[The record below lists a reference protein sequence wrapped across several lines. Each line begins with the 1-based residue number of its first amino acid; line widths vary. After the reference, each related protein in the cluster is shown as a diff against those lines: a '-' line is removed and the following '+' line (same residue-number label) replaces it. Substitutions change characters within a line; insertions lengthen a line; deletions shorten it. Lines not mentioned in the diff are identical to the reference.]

1 MVTRKRLRWTA
12 TLCCHAIANLA
23 AYRAGWSGKKLRR
36 EEDFWRRVNSNF
48 MDMAV
53 LEWCKLF
60 ADRRGFHCYMNVLT
74 DPKGFETDLFAHLG
88 VTARDFEAYCTG
100 IRTYRDKFVA
110 HLDDDPKAKYP
121 QLDIAIESTKFLFR
135 YLRTKED
142 PDNYL
147 EGLPRNLDSAYRL
160 VLNDAKASYVEELT
174 GRGDR

>member
-1 MVTRKRLRWTA
+1 
-12 TLCCHAIANLA
+12 
-23 AYRAGWSGKKLRR
+23 
-36 EEDFWRRVNSNF
+36 
-48 MDMAV
+48 MDIAV

-100 IRTYRDKFVA
+100 MRTYRDKFVA

-121 QLDIAIESTKFLFR
+121 QLDVAIESTKFLFR
-135 YLRTKED
+135 YLRINED

-160 VLNDAKASYVEELT
+160 ALNVAKASYAEE
-174 GRGDR
+174 